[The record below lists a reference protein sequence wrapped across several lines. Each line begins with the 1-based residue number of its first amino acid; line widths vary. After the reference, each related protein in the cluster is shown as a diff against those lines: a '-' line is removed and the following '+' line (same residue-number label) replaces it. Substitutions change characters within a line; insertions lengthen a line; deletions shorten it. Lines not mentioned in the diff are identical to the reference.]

1 MNNQYNYDD
10 NQYTNQY
17 TPENNEVVPAKKTM
31 GILSLVMGIL
41 SLVCSC
47 CGGGLIWGILGIV
60 FSSISVKNNEDA
72 AGLVKGGKITSIIGI
87 VVSVLAAIVLVILS
101 VIGAFAEM

>member
-10 NQYTNQY
+10 NQYT
-17 TPENNEVVPAKKTM
+17 PENNEVAPAKKTM

-47 CGGGLIWGILGIV
+47 CGGGLLWGILGIV
-60 FSSISVKNNEDA
+60 FSSMSVKNNEDA

-87 VVSVLAAIVLVILS
+87 VISVISAIVIAILYC
-101 VIGAFAEM
+101 VGLFANM